1 MKQRL
6 IQVDLSGL
14 TAFVTGGS
22 RGIAAA
28 LVEALAAN
36 GADVA
41 FSYAAAADE
50 AAGKPDAAEAL
61 CRTIAAAGGRA
72 QAFQSDL
79 TQPGAAEP
87 AAREAERRL
96 GRVDILVLSASV
108 QVHKPFATMPAADVA
123 RQLQINLT
131 ANIETLQALLPGMRE
146 RRFGRVITIGS
157 VQESSPSTE
166 MPIYAMTKGALENL
180 VRCLALEN
188 AASGVTINNI
198 APGLVETDRNAFR
211 RKDIDG
217 WNRLAR
223 AANPMRRA
231 GQPADIVGAALFLA
245 SDSAAFVTGAT
256 IQVTGGAHI
265 PRGAN
270 DIIRTWTAAPEAAD
284 PRSMNETRIERVV
297 EGAKP

>member
-1 MKQRL
+1 
-6 IQVDLSGL
+6 
-14 TAFVTGGS
+14 
-22 RGIAAA
+22 
-28 LVEALAAN
+28 
-36 GADVA
+36 
-41 FSYAAAADE
+41 
-50 AAGKPDAAEAL
+50 
-61 CRTIAAAGGRA
+61 
-72 QAFQSDL
+72 
-79 TQPGAAEP
+79 
-87 AAREAERRL
+87 
-96 GRVDILVLSASV
+96 
-108 QVHKPFATMPAADVA
+108 
-123 RQLQINLT
+123 
-131 ANIETLQALLPGMRE
+131 
-146 RRFGRVITIGS
+146 
-157 VQESSPSTE
+157 
-166 MPIYAMTKGALENL
+166 MTKGALENL

-270 DIIRTWTAAPEAAD
+270 EIIRTWTAAPEAAD
-284 PRSMNETRIERVV
+284 PRLMNETGSNGSLREQSHDEPPYDRSSDHRRAR
-297 EGAKP
+297 GWRKPCRPARRHRCPATGP